1 MLNEIRQSQMGKYH
15 ILFVPWIYWGE
26 ETVPEIAKTL
36 EVNQHPAAP
45 NYQVDQRKAGFN
57 RGYTF
62 LSISYILGMSLTND
76 FD

>member
-36 EVNQHPAAP
+36 EVIP
-45 NYQVDQRKAGFN
+45 NDSWI
-57 RGYTF
+57 T
-62 LSISYILGMSLTND
+62 SIQLPQIIR
-76 FD
+76 